1 MINLSLTELKLIAKS
16 RSVKDYKNKSKEYLS
31 KILSR
36 QKLKASIFK
45 SEIEEIKKDFSELTH
60 RFSKSKL
67 NEFIKSLYN
76 LKIRKNLIAPKIR
89 ETKNSLYNPKNYYD
103 YDDTEYEGTRDIRNL
118 FVEVDKDY
126 YKAIKTKSAFSGNYI
141 EYERKGDKNKNLPPK
156 EYLHMIRPY
165 LGDMT
170 NDYKTSG
177 EWEIQL
183 TIRINFISLE

>member
-36 QKLKASIFK
+36 QKLKISIFK
-45 SEIEEIKKDFSELTH
+45 SEIEEIKKDFSELTY

-67 NEFIKSLYN
+67 NQFIKSLYN

-126 YKAIKTKSAFSGNYI
+126 YKAIKTKSAFNGNYI
-141 EYERKGDKNKNLPPK
+141 EYERKGDKIKIYCLKN
-156 EYLHMIRPY
+156 I
-165 LGDMT
+165 
-170 NDYKTSG
+170 
-177 EWEIQL
+177 
-183 TIRINFISLE
+183 FI